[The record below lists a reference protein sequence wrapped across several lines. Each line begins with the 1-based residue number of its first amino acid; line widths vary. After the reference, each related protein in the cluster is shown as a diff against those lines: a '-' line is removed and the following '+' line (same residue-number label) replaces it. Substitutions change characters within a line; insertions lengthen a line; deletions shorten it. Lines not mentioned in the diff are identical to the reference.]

1 VNPRGLR
8 TTSSEGARLF
18 LPEARLGYGGV
29 AVRRLAALLSVL
41 AATRSAS
48 AAETVPARAAPTTA
62 PTIFSTY
69 EKETIDRALAR
80 HALTTDPEPEGKRIE
95 SIAIE
100 VLDVIEDRDPLP
112 GVLNA
117 LHCTTRQHA
126 IRRDLLFS
134 AGQRYEKIVIDETER
149 NLRALRQQSLVVI
162 LPIRGTTPDSV
173 RVLVLVKDVW
183 SLRLNTSYRI
193 TGQGLE
199 TLYIQPAEEN
209 LFGMRRT
216 LSGTFAYDP
225 ATLSFGGT
233 FIEPRLADSRILVA
247 LSANAIVNHTTG
259 AVEGSTGSFDYGVP
273 IYSTR
278 QDWAWGTSLTWNE
291 SVTRRF
297 RGRALNVFNAD
308 LATDPASLCP
318 DPTRCIPMTYRTD
331 RITGTTGVSRQWGRG
346 TLQLVQV
353 GVSADRRIYDPGDLS
368 RYAPD
373 AVARFLDERV
383 PTSVTRNGPFVRYQ
397 LQQNRFSKM
406 QDVETLGLQE
416 NYRLGFEAHARI
428 YPMLEAFG
436 STTSLIGYSGAV
448 AYTYELGNGL
458 VRLYGAAAVE
468 VTPRHD
474 AVANATLQGG
484 MRLVTPRLPFGRFVY
499 DGTFTARPRNDLNA
513 VSSLGGDGRLRGY
526 LSGSV
531 LGHNMF
537 AANLEYRTRSF
548 QLGTIQVGG
557 ALFYDVG
564 DAYDTLADLRPK
576 QGAGAGLRLGFP
588 QLDRTV
594 MRIDLGFPLGNSAP
608 RSSVLDG
615 LVVTFDQAFEMPQVT
630 SLGVVR

>member
-1 VNPRGLR
+1 VLLAVTLAGR
-8 TTSSEGARLF
+8 TAH
-18 LPEARLGYGGV
+18 
-29 AVRRLAALLSVL
+29 
-41 AATRSAS
+41 
-48 AAETVPARAAPTTA
+48 AAEPARDGVKAGTDK
-62 PTIFSTY
+62 TIYSTY
-69 EKETIDRALAR
+69 ERETIERTLGR
-80 HALTTDPEPEGKRIE
+80 HSLDTDPAPEGKTIE
-95 SIAIE
+95 SVAIE

-112 GVLNA
+112 GFLNG

-126 IRRDLLFS
+126 IRRDLLFR
-134 AGQRYEKIVIDETER
+134 AGQRYEKIIIDETER

-162 LPIRGTTPDSV
+162 VPVRGTKPDTV

-199 TLYIQPAEEN
+199 TLYLQPAEEN
-209 LFGMRRT
+209 LFGMRRSLSST
-216 LSGTFAYDP
+216 LAYDP

-247 LSANAIVNHTTG
+247 VSANAIVNHTTG
-259 AVEGSTGSFDYGVP
+259 LIEGTTGSFDYGVP
-273 IYSTR
+273 LYSTR
-278 QDWAWGTSLTWNE
+278 QDWAWGAALTWNE

-297 RGRALNVFNAD
+297 RGRDLNVFNAD
-308 LATDPASLCP
+308 LATDPTSLCP
-318 DPTRCIPMTYRTD
+318 DPSRCIPITYRTD
-331 RITGTTGVSRQWGRG
+331 RITGTTGISRQWGRG

-353 GVSADRRIYDPGDLS
+353 GVSADRRVYDPGDLS
-368 RYAPD
+368 TYAAD

-416 NYRLGFEAHARI
+416 NFRLGLEAHARI
-428 YPMLEAFG
+428 YPLLGAFG
-436 STTSLIGYSGAV
+436 STTSLIGYSGAL
-448 AYTYELGNGL
+448 AYTRELGNGL
-458 VRLYGAAAVE
+458 VRLYGAGAIE
-468 VTPRHD
+468 VSPAHD
-474 AVANATLQGG
+474 TISNASVQGG
-484 MRLVTPRLPFGRFVY
+484 MRLVTPKLPFGRFVY
-499 DGTFTARPRNDLNA
+499 DGTFTVRPRNDLNGIS
-513 VSSLGGDGRLRGY
+513 VLGGDGRLRGH

-537 AANLEYRTRSF
+537 AANLELRTRSL
-548 QLGTIQVGG
+548 QIGTIQLGG

-564 DAYDTLADLRPK
+564 DAYDTLEELRLK
-576 QGAGAGLRLGFP
+576 QGAGAGLRFGFP

-594 MRIDLGFPLGNSAP
+594 MRVDLGFPLGANAP

-615 LVVTFDQAFEMPQVT
+615 LVITFDQAFEMPQVT
-630 SLGVVR
+630 SVGVVR